1 MEEKKNVLSSA
12 GLKKL
17 EDELDE
23 LREKRNVEI
32 PQKIKEAREQGDLSE
47 NAEYDAAKE
56 EQRETEAR
64 IEEIENLLK
73 NAEIIVDEEI
83 DAKKISVGCTVT
95 LQEQKNKVSV
105 IYNVVGNI
113 EADSLNGMISYESPL
128 GKALIGKK
136 KGEIVE
142 FNAPAGTFSYKVT
155 KIEKT
160 V

>member
-17 EDELDE
+17 EDELE
-23 LREKRNVEI
+23 LLREKRNVEI

-56 EQRETEAR
+56 EQRETEVR

-73 NAEIIVDEEI
+73 NAEIIIDEEI
-83 DAKKISVGCTVT
+83 DAKKISIGCTVT
-95 LQEQKNKVSV
+95 LQDRTNKSTI
-105 IYNVVGNI
+105 IYKVVGNI
-113 EADSLNGMISYESPL
+113 EADSLNNMISHESPL

-136 KGEIVE
+136 KGEPVE
-142 FNAPAGTFSYKVT
+142 FSAPAGTFSYKVM

>member
-17 EDELDE
+17 EDELAL

-47 NAEYDAAKE
+47 NAEYDAAKD

-73 NAEIIVDEEI
+73 NAEIIDDDI
-83 DAKKISVGCTVT
+83 DVKKISIGCTVT
-95 LQEQKNKVSV
+95 LQEQISKTNMTYK
-105 IYNVVGNI
+105 IVGNI
-113 EADSLNGMISYESPL
+113 EADSLNGMISHESPL
-128 GKALIGKK
+128 GKALIGLK
-136 KGEIVE
+136 KGSIASYE
-142 FNAPAGTFSYKVT
+142 APMGTFKYKIM